1 MSYFKH
7 KGFFC
12 VVLIIEQNNSS
23 LKDTIMNNQTKL
35 VVGVLAGAAA
45 IAAVGLLFSTDKGS
59 EIREEVTDYLADLVK
74 TVKKKAEETADNLA
88 ELKASA
94 LKSAKSSIN
103 GKVND
108 VAEAVGN

>member
-1 MSYFKH
+1 MDNK
-7 KGFFC
+7 
-12 VVLIIEQNNSS
+12 
-23 LKDTIMNNQTKL
+23 TKL

-45 IAAVGLLFSTDKGS
+45 IAAVGLLFSTDKGT

-74 TVKKKAEETADNLA
+74 TVKSKAQQTADNLA
-88 ELKASA
+88 DLKENAI
-94 LKSAKSSIN
+94 KSAKSSIN

>member
-1 MSYFKH
+1 M
-7 KGFFC
+7 
-12 VVLIIEQNNSS
+12 
-23 LKDTIMNNQTKL
+23 TNQTKL

-45 IAAVGLLFSTDKGS
+45 IAAVGLLFSTDKGN

-74 TVKKKAEETADNLA
+74 TVKNKAAETADNLT
-88 ELKASA
+88 ELKNNAVKQARST
-94 LKSAKSSIN
+94 IN

>member
-1 MSYFKH
+1 M
-7 KGFFC
+7 
-12 VVLIIEQNNSS
+12 
-23 LKDTIMNNQTKL
+23 TNQTKL

-45 IAAVGLLFSTDKGS
+45 LAAVGLLFSTDKGN

-74 TVKKKAEETADNLA
+74 TVQSKAAATADNLT
-88 ELKASA
+88 ELKNNAVKQA
-94 LKSAKSSIN
+94 RSSIN